1 MDYKGGDPLKR
12 PPETGC
18 EMKVII
24 AIDGSEYSDAAIRL
38 YRDDFG
44 KPEDHVRIV
53 SVVVPLDHVVGA
65 PFGVVEDFYSEYI
78 SDARKNADAWLK
90 NARSILCE
98 GSRKFENVETEIL
111 IGSVAQAVVET
122 AANWQAGLIVV
133 GSHGRGFWKRVYLGS
148 VSSSIVHNA
157 PCSVLIA
164 RSPERT
170 TSLEGDYNDTAS
182 S

>member
-1 MDYKGGDPLKR
+1 MDYKGGDSLKR
-12 PPETGC
+12 PPEMGC
-18 EMKVII
+18 EMKVIL

-53 SVVVPLDHVVGA
+53 SVVVPLDHIVGA
-65 PFGVVEDFYSEYI
+65 PFGVVEEFYSEYI
-78 SDARKNADAWLK
+78 NDARNNAASCLK

-98 GSRKFENVETEIL
+98 GPRTFENVETEIL
-111 IGSVAQAVVET
+111 IGPVAQSVVET
-122 AANWQAGLIVV
+122 AVSWEAGLIVV

-164 RSPERT
+164 RSPEPT
-170 TSLEGDYNDTAS
+170 PSLEGDNNDTAS